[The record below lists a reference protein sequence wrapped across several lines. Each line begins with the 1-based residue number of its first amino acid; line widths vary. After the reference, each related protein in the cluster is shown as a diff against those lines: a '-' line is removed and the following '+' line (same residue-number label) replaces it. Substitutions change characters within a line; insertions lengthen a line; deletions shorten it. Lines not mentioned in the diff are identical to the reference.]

1 MSVTGSASSPGRLL
15 SSGLPGFL
23 LLMASCSSTPVVLS
37 HGSVRVDFKGDAT
50 CGFENPYV
58 VDAKGCRVIDRG
70 ALMCKGF
77 GVIDGVLFA
86 GGCEAAAE
94 AEILETNG
102 TSPVAPV
109 PVGSVQEEAPEPS
122 EKDQRTKP

>member
-1 MSVTGSASSPGRLL
+1 MSVTGSASSRLL
-15 SSGLPGFL
+15 SQGLPGFL
-23 LLMASCSSTPVVLS
+23 LLMAGCSSAPVVLS

-58 VDAKGCRVIDRG
+58 VDAKGCRVIDKG

-102 TSPVAPV
+102 TSPLAPV
-109 PVGSVQEEAPEPS
+109 PVGSVPDEARDPS
-122 EKDQRTKP
+122 EKDERARP